1 MTELIITR
9 GLPASGKSTWAKAW
23 VAEDPANRVR
33 VNRDDLRF
41 MMFGKYW
48 GKGVDEDAVTVAEE
62 TLVKSALSKGKSVVV
77 DATHLRASVVRKW
90 ARIHPVVLKDFAI
103 PVDVCID
110 NDVIRSAEGGRRVGE
125 RVIRDMARRYK
136 VDSVYGSLPV
146 VNLDDVQEVEM
157 KPYLAGTTPAY
168 CFDIDGTLARMVDRG
183 PYDTSKYLTDVADRH
198 VSELMWHLQDGAAYG
213 VENYNWDKTLDP
225 SVAFLILSG
234 RDEEFKPVLVE
245 WLRGWGLEI
254 PEENIFMRPKGDQ
267 RNDAIIKSELVD
279 KHISGVYDVIM
290 HFDDRDRVVNALRRK
305 GMKVAQ
311 VEPGDF

>member
-1 MTELIITR
+1 MTELIVTR

-41 MMFGKYW
+41 MLFGKYW

-62 TLVKSALSKGKSVVV
+62 ALVKSALSKGKSVVV

-90 ARIHPVVLKDFAI
+90 ARIHPVVLKDFPHPPEILVAT
-103 PVDVCID
+103 DED
-110 NDVIRSAEGGRRVGE
+110 RMKRGE
-125 RVIRDMARRYK
+125 RGVGPKVIRDMAKRYK
-136 VDSVYGSLPV
+136 VDMTYGILPTV
-146 VNLDDVQEVEM
+146 RLDDVQEVDM
-157 KPYLAGTTPAY
+157 KPYIPGPIPAF

-183 PYDTSKYLTDVADRH
+183 PYDTSKYHTDVADKAM
-198 VSELMWHLQDGAAYG
+198 SELLWFLQDGAKLSGAS
-213 VENYNWDKTLDP
+213 WDGHE
-225 SVAFLILSG
+225 VAFLVLSG
-234 RDEEFKPVLVE
+234 RDEEFKPILVE

-267 RNDAIIKSELVD
+267 RNDAVIKSELVD